1 MTKVQEKHHY
11 YTDQERYE
19 YCRKCKLSRKTISEF
34 ARENGLCRSTLRDWM
49 NAYNNINGKFINGK
63 TIKMYYEDDYGS
75 WLLQNKLFEGKF
87 KWPKGLC
94 IGTKISKEQLNG
106 LCKGLEVIESRREKT
121 SKGIEYI

>member
-1 MTKVQEKHHY
+1 MITFKENKKIY
-11 YTDQERYE
+11 LY
-19 YCRKCKLSRKTISEF
+19 SE
-34 ARENGLCRSTLRDWM
+34 
-49 NAYNNINGKFINGK
+49 NIDMRMGMKKIQILVASNFSKMEIRHSVFVFCSNNGK

-87 KWPKGLC
+87 KWPKGLR

-121 SKGIEYI
+121 SKGIDYV